1 MSETTPDHPAAKDGK
16 DGKDDAP
23 GAAGATP
30 KAAGTPVALI
40 AIVLVALIAGAA
52 VGVFLVAPPLIQT
65 RQKTELASRIADAEA
80 GPQAKKKK
88 KNKKEAK
95 GGEHGAEAGKSPLY
109 RIDNV
114 IVNPAG
120 SLGQRFLMCSVA
132 VELHDEKLVDMLRQ
146 REIEVRDVV
155 ISTLESNTLAQLTQP
170 GARDSLRASLAHA
183 LHPLL
188 GEEGADEHLRVFL
201 PQFVI
206 Q

>member
-1 MSETTPDHPAAKDGK
+1 MSETTPEKPEAKEGK
-16 DGKDDAP
+16 DGAEAAATASP
-23 GAAGATP
+23 RAAGS
-30 KAAGTPVALI
+30 PVLPI
-40 AIVLVALIAGAA
+40 VIVLVALIAGAA
-52 VGVFLVAPPLIQT
+52 LGAFLIAPPLIQS
-65 RQKTELASRIADAEA
+65 RQKSELATRIADAEA
-80 GPQAKKKK
+80 GPEARKKKK
-88 KNKKEAK
+88 KDKKDAK

-132 VELHDEKLVDMLRQ
+132 LELQDEKLVEVLRQ

-188 GEEGADEHLRVFL
+188 GDAGEDEHLRVFL

>member
-1 MSETTPDHPAAKDGK
+1 MSETTPDHPAGQDGK
-16 DGKDDAP
+16 DGAHV
-23 GAAGATP
+23 AAGAAA
-30 KAAGTPVALI
+30 KAAGPPVPMI

-52 VGVFLVAPPLIQT
+52 TGVFLVAPSLIQT

-88 KNKKEAK
+88 NKKESK
-95 GGEHGAEAGKSPLY
+95 GGDHGAEAGKSPLY

-132 VELHDEKLVDMLRQ
+132 VELHDEKLVDILRQ
-146 REIEVRDVV
+146 RDIEVRDVV

-170 GARDSLRASLAHA
+170 GARDSLRESLAHA

-188 GEEGADEHLRVFL
+188 GEEGEDEHLRVFL